1 MILTWLQTVDEQ
13 EQPNT
18 HIIKFFGSSFI
29 QDILSNIKH
38 E

>member
-1 MILTWLQTVDEQ
+1 MNTVDEQ

-18 HIIKFFGSSFI
+18 HIINFFGSNFI